1 MKMMMKDL
9 IAVLDEI
16 SPESSAEE
24 WDNGGFL
31 IGETDKEISKI
42 MIALE
47 PSLAVIDEA
56 VESGA
61 DLLIVHHPLIFSPLS
76 SITDMEL
83 SGKKIIKLVKNSV
96 ALYAAHTSFDVAD
109 GGNNDYFIRRMG
121 LSNAKKIQG
130 VVGSFAELES
140 PLSPQETA
148 MLISEKLDIPLNE
161 IKISSPEIS
170 GGSGEYMIKKIAV
183 CTGAGADMAAVAADC
198 GCDCLIT
205 GDVRYH
211 AAMDAVER
219 GFTIID
225 AGHYGTEKIFS
236 ENMREKLLS
245 VLQDNGYKTDDG
257 SGMEIVIAANQISPF
272 SCVI

>member
-1 MKMMMKDL
+1 MMMKDL

-47 PSLAVIDEA
+47 PSLGVIDEA
-56 VESGA
+56 VESGV

-121 LSNAKKIQG
+121 LSNAKKNP
-130 VVGSFAELES
+130 GSRREL
-140 PLSPQETA
+140 
-148 MLISEKLDIPLNE
+148 
-161 IKISSPEIS
+161 
-170 GGSGEYMIKKIAV
+170 
-183 CTGAGADMAAVAADC
+183 CGA
-198 GCDCLIT
+198 
-205 GDVRYH
+205 
-211 AAMDAVER
+211 
-219 GFTIID
+219 
-225 AGHYGTEKIFS
+225 
-236 ENMREKLLS
+236 
-245 VLQDNGYKTDDG
+245 
-257 SGMEIVIAANQISPF
+257 
-272 SCVI
+272 